1 MQKRGLADVD
11 WIIAS
16 GVFLVSLV
24 TVLIFIKP
32 GIIPLHSSDALLD
45 LVEDNFKKDLLAQD
59 NKLTGGVYWT
69 MQQTPIFLSKDNIQG
84 LKCIQLDFPYDI
96 IANKIRIYNDTG
108 RKDEDAVPFEIS
120 PGKLI
125 FKANLN
131 SEKNIYYIYSSNN
144 ELYKN
149 LDITTDC
156 AEDTAVKNETE
167 NPDGSKTINFVY
179 EYGVTE
185 NLKGIAR
192 PIVDLTIENINSL
205 VVYNALKNLY
215 GYPKLKE
222 FALSFTNNAQNQ
234 QDCAFNPPDD
244 TQVNCDFQPIKSGD
258 VNVYVRSWSDFILDY
273 NGVRHPVTIAIKVW

>member
-32 GIIPLHSSDALLD
+32 GIIPLHSSDSLLD
-45 LVEDNFKKDLLAQD
+45 LIENNFKKDLLAED
-59 NKLTGGVYWT
+59 GKLTGGVYWT
-69 MQQTPIFLSKDNIQG
+69 VQQTPIFLTKDNIEG
-84 LKCIQLDFPYDI
+84 LNCIQIDFPYDI
-96 IANKIRIYNDTG
+96 SANKMRIYKDTG
-108 RKDEDAVPFEIS
+108 RKDEDAVPFEIGS
-120 PGKLI
+120 GNLI
-125 FKANLN
+125 FKADLN

-149 LDITTDC
+149 VDIITDCTDDITI
-156 AEDTAVKNETE
+156 KKETE

-179 EYGVTE
+179 EYGVNE

-192 PIVDLTIENINSL
+192 PIVDLTIENIDSVL
-205 VVYNALKNLY
+205 VYNALKNLY

-222 FALSFTNNAQNQ
+222 FALLISNTAS
-234 QDCAFNPPDD
+234 QDCSFDPQNGD
-244 TQVNCDFQPIKSGD
+244 TSVNCEFQPLNPGD
-258 VNVYVRSWSDFILDY
+258 VDVYARLWSDFILDY
-273 NGVRHPVTIAIKVW
+273 NGARYPVTIAIKVW

>member
-108 RKDEDAVPFEIS
+108 RKDENTVPF
-120 PGKLI
+120 
-125 FKANLN
+125 
-131 SEKNIYYIYSSNN
+131 
-144 ELYKN
+144 
-149 LDITTDC
+149 
-156 AEDTAVKNETE
+156 
-167 NPDGSKTINFVY
+167 
-179 EYGVTE
+179 
-185 NLKGIAR
+185 
-192 PIVDLTIENINSL
+192 
-205 VVYNALKNLY
+205 
-215 GYPKLKE
+215 
-222 FALSFTNNAQNQ
+222 
-234 QDCAFNPPDD
+234 
-244 TQVNCDFQPIKSGD
+244 
-258 VNVYVRSWSDFILDY
+258 
-273 NGVRHPVTIAIKVW
+273 